1 MIIIRVFQV
10 HISGGEWEDSYDYID
25 STYLDRTKAETRIK
39 ELQDEYFEQVV
50 QAQICENC
58 YSCNKDCYIP
68 EVDEFDDEWCK
79 NFVDYPNHYYDN
91 EQYTIEEVDVIE

>member
-1 MIIIRVFQV
+1 MKVFQV
-10 HISGGEWEDSYDYID
+10 HISGGCYDEYYDYIE
-25 STYLDRTKAETRIK
+25 SSYLDRTKAETRVK

-58 YSCNKDCYIP
+58 YSCDKDCYIP

-79 NFVDYPNHYYDN
+79 NFVDYPSHYYDN

>member
-1 MIIIRVFQV
+1 MKVFQV
-10 HISGGEWEDSYDYID
+10 HISGGCYDEYYDYIE
-25 STYLDRTKAETRIK
+25 SSYLDRTKAETRVK

-58 YSCNKDCYIP
+58 YSCDKDCYIP

-79 NFVDYPNHYYDN
+79 NFVDYPSHYYDN
-91 EQYTIEEVDVIE
+91 EQYTIEEVEVIE

>member
-1 MIIIRVFQV
+1 MKVFQV
-10 HISGGEWEDSYDYID
+10 HISGGCYDEYYDYIE
-25 STYLDRTKAETRIK
+25 SSYLDRTKAETRIK

>member
-1 MIIIRVFQV
+1 MKVFQV
-10 HISGGEWEDSYDYID
+10 HISGGCYDEYYDYIE
-25 STYLDRTKAETRIK
+25 SSYLDRTKAETRIK

-58 YSCNKDCYIP
+58 YSCDKDCYIP